1 MRGDLFLCFH
11 AFFYFIHIT
20 HIVHL
25 FERDFLLHSL
35 TGERGVCLIGGG
47 GCGADGMATETKK
60 SSAGDFAG
68 DVTPQQAY
76 EAIKRDPG
84 AALIDC
90 RTQAEWSFVGLPDL
104 RAAGRQPVLVEW
116 QTYPAMSPNP
126 DFAGGAAR
134 AGVKKGQ
141 PLYFI
146 CRSGARSRAA
156 AIAMTAAGYGPCYN
170 VAGGFEGNRDA
181 EGHRGTVEGWKAAGC
196 PWRQD

>member
-1 MRGDLFLCFH
+1 M
-11 AFFYFIHIT
+11 T
-20 HIVHL
+20 H
-25 FERDFLLHSL
+25 DFLLRSL
-35 TGERGVCLIGGG
+35 TGENGVCLIGARGG
-47 GCGADGMATETKK
+47 GAGGMASET
-60 SSAGDFAG
+60 SNTSAENYAG
-68 DVTPQQAY
+68 DVSPQQAY
-76 EAIKRDPG
+76 EAIKRDSK
-84 AALIDC
+84 AALVDC

-116 QTYPAMSPNP
+116 QIYPSMARNP
-126 DFAGGAAR
+126 GFVAHVAR
-134 AGVKKGQ
+134 AGIEKGQ

-156 AIAMTAAGYGPCYN
+156 AVAMTAAGFGPCYN